1 MRLKSFQVRKYKN
14 VRSSGE
20 VTVEDGVTC
29 LVGKNESGK
38 SALLQA
44 LYRLNP
50 VPTGHPDTFVGLR
63 DYPRRHYGQDKDRV
77 PATRPVT
84 ATFELDDEDVQAVE
98 AVHGR
103 GVLASRLVTVSKTYE
118 NELAWEL
125 DCDEKGPVEHAM
137 EDAGPGGGRQREA
150 TDARSRQRRNG
161 AIVHGS
167 DTRDGLLAKLPSAN
181 APPADPVR
189 PGAGEGCRSG
199 IQRIIEGR
207 LPKFL
212 YFDEYSVMSGRVSV
226 PRLQSAGKGGL
237 NPGEC
242 TTLSLMRIAKV
253 DLTEFTRDEYEARR
267 ASLEAAAN
275 QISNDVFT
283 YWSQN
288 RSLAVEF
295 DVDFD
300 GARAGGAGPGPF
312 IELRIRNH
320 RHGITL
326 NFSERSQGFTWFFSL
341 LATLS
346 DLRHSKRMILLLDE
360 PGLSLHASAQH
371 DLLRFIDERLT
382 PAHQV
387 LYSTHSPF
395 MVAATDLE
403 RVRTVEDRDG
413 EGTRVSHEFLDH
425 SDETRLP
432 LQAAL
437 GQELIRSL
445 PAAPATLLVEG
456 PSDHVFLTAMSS
468 HLEALGRTYL
478 DPRWTIVPAGGLAGV
493 SAFVALLGPR
503 SNLAVL
509 VDVFGGRTQ
518 GSHSTIARRMIAD
531 KGIVRLVDFAEMQHQ
546 PEGTD
551 EGKSVSR
558 ANPGSGGR
566 SRRRRTGEAG
576 AGIGAGEA
584 GKAGTG
590 AGANADADADEI
602 SVDDRPD
609 LDDAGVVDGLDFDDD
624 PVLDEADIEDLFA
637 EDFYVDLV
645 NRSGAAAIEP
655 FEIHGAG
662 RIVHRIEMATGLGLD
677 RYLPARLLLDRQAD
691 PASGGSRHS
700 RMDGDTL
707 DRFEALFSKI
717 NGLIA

>member
-77 PATRPVT
+77 PTTRPVT
-84 ATFELDDEDVQAVE
+84 ATFELDDEDVEAVE

-125 DCDEKGPVEHAM
+125 DCDEKGHVEHAM
-137 EDAGPGGGRQREA
+137 EDAGAGGEA
-150 TDARSRQRRNG
+150 DAVG
-161 AIVHGS
+161 AIVHGF
-167 DTRDGLLAKLPSAN
+167 DTRDGLLAKLQSAN
-181 APPADPVR
+181 APPADPDCFPR

-242 TTLSLMRIAKV
+242 TTLSLMRLAKV
-253 DLTEFTRDEYEARR
+253 DLTEFTQDEYEGRR

-288 RSLAVEF
+288 RSLSVDF
-295 DVDFD
+295 DVDFG
-300 GARAGGAGPGPF
+300 GARTGGAGPGPF

-346 DLRHSKRMILLLDE
+346 ELRHSKRMILLLDE

-382 PAHQV
+382 PDHQV

-395 MVAATDLE
+395 MVAATCLE

-437 GQELIRSL
+437 GQELLRSL

-468 HLEALGRTYL
+468 HLETLGRTYL

-493 SAFVALLGPR
+493 FAFVALLGPR
-503 SNLAVL
+503 PNLAVL
-509 VDVFGGRTQ
+509 VDVFGKKKQR
-518 GSHSTIARRMIAD
+518 SHSTIVRRMIAD
-531 KGIVRLVDFAEMQHQ
+531 KGIVRLVDFAEMRHQ

-558 ANPGSGGR
+558 ANPGSGD
-566 SRRRRTGEAG
+566 AG
-576 AGIGAGEA
+576 N
-584 GKAGTG
+584 AGTR
-590 AGANADADADEI
+590 AGANADADETSA
-602 SVDDRPD
+602 DDRPD
-609 LDDAGVVDGLDFDDD
+609 LDDAGVGDGLDFDDD

-645 NRSGAAAIEP
+645 NRSGAASIEP

-677 RYLPARLLLDRQAD
+677 RYLPARTLLGRQAD
-691 PASGGSRHS
+691 PASGL
-700 RMDGDTL
+700 DGDTL
-707 DRFEALFSKI
+707 DRFEALFNKV
-717 NGLIA
+717 NKLIA